1 MLEATHREAHL
12 RPCQTSMLKFYLKWF
27 SSKCTEKIRKERI
40 RKKEKLLIKYFNA
53 VLIHLWKLYLLF
65 H

>member
-1 MLEATHREAHL
+1 M
-12 RPCQTSMLKFYLKWF
+12 Y
-27 SSKCTEKIRKERI
+27 EKIRKERI
-40 RKKEKLLIKYFNA
+40 RKKEELLIKYFNA